1 MLKSVREAKVQT
13 SWMNP
18 NSAYEEATLGFVDA
32 LLAPGSGNAFLDE
45 FVPFQR
51 KVARIG
57 LMNSVSQVVLKATV
71 PGVPDIYQGN
81 ESWDFSLVDPDNR
94 RPVDYARHIAFLAEM
109 QRAAEHGHEAL
120 RSYADALFGAMG
132 DGRLKLY
139 VTWRLLQLRRQL
151 DAVFR
156 EGDYFPLRVRGPR
169 ANNVCAFGR
178 QHDGVQLVVIA
189 SRWFARL
196 LSTGQAPVGDA
207 VWHDTEIETPRG
219 DWLDVL
225 TGQFVS
231 TAQTEGALPLASV
244 FSTLPWAVLAPAG
257 TIIATGVH
265 AP

>member
-1 MLKSVREAKVQT
+1 
-13 SWMNP
+13 
-18 NSAYEEATLGFVDA
+18 
-32 LLAPGSGNAFLDE
+32 
-45 FVPFQR
+45 
-51 KVARIG
+51 
-57 LMNSVSQVVLKATV
+57 
-71 PGVPDIYQGN
+71 
-81 ESWDFSLVDPDNR
+81 
-94 RPVDYARHIAFLAEM
+94 
-109 QRAAEHGHEAL
+109 
-120 RSYADALFGAMG
+120 
-132 DGRLKLY
+132 
-139 VTWRLLQLRRQL
+139 
-151 DAVFR
+151 
-156 EGDYFPLRVRGPR
+156 VRGPR

-196 LSTGQAPVGDA
+196 LSTGHAPVGDA
-207 VWHDTEIETPRG
+207 VWHDTEVDAPRG